1 MEPMT
6 RPEARLAVAPD
17 GETYTLPDEAALLDM
32 RRRAEAL
39 AAKGPTVVV
48 QGLGFVGAAV
58 AAAVAGVRDGA
69 GGPRY
74 QVVGVDLPTPGGYWK
89 VARINAGACPFDSP
103 DQGLADLTRQAV
115 LMDGNLCAACSEEVY
130 ALADVIIVDIPLDV
144 EDRTVADPDQLRVD
158 LAPFRSALAAIGRWM
173 KPDALVLVETT
184 VPVGTTE
191 KVALPVLQ
199 EAFRARGLPGSPLL
213 AHCYERVMPGPRYLD
228 SIRRFWRS
236 FAGLDGPSTLRARAF
251 LESIIDT
258 GSFPLTDLQD
268 TRASELA
275 KLMENS
281 YRAVNIAFLQEWT
294 LAAEDLGINLFAV
307 VDSIRVRRGTHDNM
321 RYPGFGVG
329 GYCLTKDSLLAQ
341 WSLGN
346 LFQVPVSLDLT
357 LEALRVNYDMPL
369 HTLRRTQ
376 ELLGGSLAGRSVALC
391 GISYLAEVPD
401 TRNTPAEHFLE
412 ALLESGAEAV
422 CHDPCVRWWPE
433 RPTEVILEDLPQA
446 VRKADAVVF
455 ATPHAAYRNLDAGRL
470 VEWTRPGTVI
480 VDAMNVFTDEQA
492 QALHTGGRRIFGIGK
507 GHWVRKGYHL

>member
-1 MEPMT
+1 MT
-6 RPEARLAVAPD
+6 RTDREVAIAPD
-17 GETYTLPDEAALLDM
+17 GAAYALPDDAQRLAML
-32 RRRAEAL
+32 RRAEAL

-58 AAAVAGVRDGA
+58 AAAVAAVRTPEGT
-69 GGPRY
+69 PRY

-89 VARINAGACPFDSP
+89 VARLNEGTCPFDSP
-103 DQGLADLTRQAV
+103 DPELAGLTRRAV
-115 LMDGNLCAACSEEVY
+115 LEDGNLCAACSEEVY

-144 EDRTVADPDQLRVD
+144 EDRTEADPGRLKVD

-173 KPDALVLVETT
+173 KPGALVLVETT

-199 EAFRARGLPGSPLL
+199 EAFRARGLAGTPLL

-236 FAGLDGPSTLRARAF
+236 FAGLDEASTRRAQAF
-251 LESIIDT
+251 LESLIDT
-258 GSFPLTDLQD
+258 AAFPLTDLHD

-281 YRAVNIAFLQEWT
+281 YRAMNIAFLQEWT
-294 LAAEDLGINLFAV
+294 VAAEELGINLFAV

-341 WSLGN
+341 WSLGH
-346 LFQVPVSLDLT
+346 LFDLPVSLDLT
-357 LEALRVNYDMPL
+357 LEALRVNYEMPL
-369 HTLRRTQ
+369 HTLRRTR
-376 ELLGGSLAGRSVALC
+376 ELLGGTLDGRTIALC

-401 TRNTPAEHFLE
+401 TRNTPAEAFLD
-412 ALLESGAEAV
+412 ALQGAGAKAV
-422 CHDPCVRWWPE
+422 CHDPWVRWWPE
-433 RPTEVILEDLPQA
+433 RPQETIHEDLGLA
-446 VRKADAVVF
+446 LAEADAVVF
-455 ATPHAAYRNLDAGRL
+455 ATPHAAYRRLDPGQLLA
-470 VEWTRPGTVI
+470 WTRPGTVI

-492 QALHTGGRRIFGIGK
+492 EALRAGGRRIYGIGK
-507 GHWVRKGYHL
+507 GHWGRRGYHL